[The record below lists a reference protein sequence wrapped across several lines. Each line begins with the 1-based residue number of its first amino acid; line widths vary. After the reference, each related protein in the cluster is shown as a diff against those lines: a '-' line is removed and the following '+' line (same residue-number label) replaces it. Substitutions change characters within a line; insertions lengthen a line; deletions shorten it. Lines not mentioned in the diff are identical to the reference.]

1 MTTSLVNFGDSSSKN
16 PLEKGNPQ
24 ETEVYM
30 TSISRDQ
37 ELGMGRDVHPFDAPL
52 GSDPSRTLLWI
63 LISSNLSNPMVCILQ
78 SHIDMSLEP

>member
-37 ELGMGRDVHPFDAPL
+37 ELGMGRMFIHSMLP
-52 GSDPSRTLLWI
+52 
-63 LISSNLSNPMVCILQ
+63 
-78 SHIDMSLEP
+78 

>member
-1 MTTSLVNFGDSSSKN
+1 MLSLFKWVVLIYNWVESRRNLGGMIYYSWLGELGVTTSLVNFGDSSSNN

-37 ELGMGRDVHPFDAPL
+37 ELGMGTMFIHSMLP
-52 GSDPSRTLLWI
+52 
-63 LISSNLSNPMVCILQ
+63 
-78 SHIDMSLEP
+78 